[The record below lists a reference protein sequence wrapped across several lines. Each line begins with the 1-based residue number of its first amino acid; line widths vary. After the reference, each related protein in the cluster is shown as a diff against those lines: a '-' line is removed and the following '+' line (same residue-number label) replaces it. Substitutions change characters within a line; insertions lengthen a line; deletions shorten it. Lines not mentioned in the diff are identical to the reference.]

1 MKSLVI
7 LKVSLNRFATLLAVK
22 NLSTL
27 VAHNLF
33 YSSAFSLELSIFDG
47 SKIVLTIVKQV

>member
-33 YSSAFSLELSIFDG
+33 HSSAFSLELSIFDG